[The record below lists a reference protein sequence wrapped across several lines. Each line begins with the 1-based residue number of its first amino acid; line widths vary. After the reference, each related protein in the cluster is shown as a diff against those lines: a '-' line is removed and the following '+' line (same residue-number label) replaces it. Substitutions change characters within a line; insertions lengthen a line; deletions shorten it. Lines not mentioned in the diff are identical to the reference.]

1 MYSKGA
7 SKMVLLKIVNLSKS
21 FGGLSAVDNV
31 SFEVIPGEIVG
42 LIGPNGAGKTTVF
55 NLITG
60 FISKDKGIVLFK
72 EKDITKIKPF
82 QVTSSGICR
91 TFQLTASFPN
101 MTVLENVKIATLCK
115 NKGLDSDKK
124 TKESIELVGLQE
136 YGNLLPG
143 QLPHGYLKRL
153 DIARALATSPELLL
167 LDEPFSGLSISE
179 IRRLTPVLQDLRAR
193 GITLMIIEHVLREL
207 MHLINKVIVLNFGRK
222 IAEGKPETI
231 VHDEKVIESYLGKS
245 WGNHA
250 T

>member
-1 MYSKGA
+1 MY
-7 SKMVLLKIVNLSKS
+7 LLKIANLSKS
-21 FGGLSAVDNV
+21 FGGLSAVNDV
-31 SFEVIPGEIVG
+31 SFEVNPGEIVG
-42 LIGPNGAGKTTVF
+42 LIGPIGAGKTTVF

-60 FISKDKGIVLFK
+60 FLSKDEGIVLFK
-72 EKDITKIKPF
+72 KKDITKIKPF
-82 QVTSSGICR
+82 QVTSIGICR
-91 TFQLTASFPN
+91 TFQLTSSFAN

-136 YGNLLPG
+136 YENLVPG
-143 QLPHGYLKRL
+143 QLPHGHLKRL

-179 IRRLTPVLQDLRAR
+179 IRSLVPVLQGLQAR
-193 GITLMIIEHVLREL
+193 GITLVIIEHVLREL
-207 MHLINKVIVLNFGRK
+207 MYLTNKVIVLNFGRK

-245 WGNHA
+245 WGNRA

>member
-1 MYSKGA
+1 MY
-7 SKMVLLKIVNLSKS
+7 LLKIANLSKS
-21 FGGLSAVDNV
+21 FGGLSAVNDV
-31 SFEVIPGEIVG
+31 SFEVNPGEIVG

-60 FISKDKGIVLFK
+60 FLSKDEGIVLFK
-72 EKDITKIKPF
+72 KKDITKIKPF
-82 QVTSSGICR
+82 QVTSIGICR
-91 TFQLTASFPN
+91 TFQLTSSFAN

-136 YGNLLPG
+136 YENLVPG
-143 QLPHGYLKRL
+143 QLPHGHLKRL

-179 IRRLTPVLQDLRAR
+179 IRSLVPVLQGLQAR
-193 GITLMIIEHVLREL
+193 GITLVIIEHVLREL
-207 MHLINKVIVLNFGRK
+207 MYLTNKVIVLNFGRK

-245 WGNHA
+245 WGNRA

>member
-1 MYSKGA
+1 
-7 SKMVLLKIVNLSKS
+7 
-21 FGGLSAVDNV
+21 
-31 SFEVIPGEIVG
+31 
-42 LIGPNGAGKTTVF
+42 
-55 NLITG
+55 
-60 FISKDKGIVLFK
+60 
-72 EKDITKIKPF
+72 
-82 QVTSSGICR
+82 
-91 TFQLTASFPN
+91 

-136 YGNLLPG
+136 YENLVPG
-143 QLPHGYLKRL
+143 QLPHGHLKRL

-179 IRRLTPVLQDLRAR
+179 IRSLVPVLQGLQAR
-193 GITLMIIEHVLREL
+193 GITLVIIEHVLREL
-207 MHLINKVIVLNFGRK
+207 MYLTNKVIVLNFGRK

-245 WGNHA
+245 WGNRA